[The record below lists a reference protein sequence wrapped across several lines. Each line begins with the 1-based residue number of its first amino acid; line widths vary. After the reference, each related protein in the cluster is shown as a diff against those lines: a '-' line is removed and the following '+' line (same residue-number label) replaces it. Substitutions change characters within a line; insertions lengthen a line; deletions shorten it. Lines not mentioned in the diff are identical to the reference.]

1 MLRLRDIMTTDVLTV
16 DPETSLREAMELLGR
31 HHVSGA
37 PVVAGGALLGVITAT
52 DLMAFASSLSGVPTV
67 RDTADASDFGELV
80 PEARDE
86 DIEGSKFFTDLWDDA
101 GADVVERE
109 ASISTPEW
117 NALEEHEVSEAMTRV
132 PLRTLPPEAD
142 ARLAAALMS
151 DERIHRVLVID
162 GNRLVGIV
170 SSLDIA
176 KAVAEHKLVDRTYVF
191 GTGRAFGG

>member
-37 PVVAGGALLGVITAT
+37 PVVAGGALVGVITAT

-80 PEARDE
+80 PESRDE
-86 DIEGSKFFTDLWDDA
+86 DIEGSTFFTDLWDDA

-151 DERIHRVLVID
+151 NERIHRVLVID
-162 GNRLVGIV
+162 GRRLVGIV

-191 GTGRAFGG
+191 GAGRAFG